1 LNGYLQRKLEAVR
14 AEQSLPLI
22 PLLVTHIATPELLD
36 QARQNG
42 IIVVQSFEWGQG
54 NPDLRAYIL
63 ELTRREYAPREETQ
77 DRFYDILAELRRD
90 REEQTRKWEEQNH
103 STICPRTITLDDMY
117 TIKQMPEFQLWL
129 NSLRDRQ
136 TRFRLLRRLEKAQ
149 RGLLGDVAS
158 VGEGIF
164 EMREFFGPGWRMYY
178 IQRGEV
184 LMVMLGG
191 GDKSSQVADI
201 ASAKALAATL
211 TDE

>member
-1 LNGYLQRKLEAVR
+1 
-14 AEQSLPLI
+14 
-22 PLLVTHIATPELLD
+22 
-36 QARQNG
+36 
-42 IIVVQSFEWGQG
+42 
-54 NPDLRAYIL
+54 
-63 ELTRREYAPREETQ
+63 
-77 DRFYDILAELRRD
+77 
-90 REEQTRKWEEQNH
+90 
-103 STICPRTITLDDMY
+103 MY

-129 NSLRDRQ
+129 NNLRDRQ

-184 LMVMLGG
+184 LIVMLGG
-191 GDKSSQVADI
+191 GDKNSQVADI